1 METTRNPLP
10 ALQVL
15 AEISALLDLVD
26 IDQRL
31 LDDTDRL
38 ALVVAV
44 SKVSGRIQVLESTL
58 AADTAEAEASDRR
71 VGAPLASWLAS
82 EHLLTR
88 REAHRI
94 INKGRELARFPHLR
108 QAGLSG
114 QIGHTQATAISSALA
129 KLPDEFSTQ
138 QVRQAEQMMIG
149 YAAQFDSA
157 GLSQLSHHLVEV
169 IDPVGAEE
177 REAKRLE
184 RDLKTARAGRHL
196 NFYPDGHGSTLIRGS
211 LPTLDAAPLVKL
223 VEAYAQDA
231 KRNGLDRLD
240 PLSETVTPAMR
251 RADGLCALADAHRH
265 AELAPSSGGD
275 RPRIVVTVRHD
286 QLRQGCAAAGILDT
300 GERLTA
306 GQLRIL
312 ACDAEILPVV
322 LGGASEI
329 LDVGRAQRLVTP
341 PIRAALNLRDRG
353 CVFPGCNA
361 PAEACHA
368 HHLTPWWDGGP
379 TALSNLVLVCPHHHN
394 LVEPTRD
401 GPQGHRWE
409 IRLGEDGI
417 PEALPPTRMDAD
429 RRPRRHQRFHPELKP
444 DP

>member
-1 METTRNPLP
+1 METTRNPRP
-10 ALQVL
+10 ALRVL

-26 IDQRL
+26 TDQRML
-31 LDDTDRL
+31 NDADRL
-38 ALVVAV
+38 AVVAAV

-58 AADTAEAEASDRR
+58 TSDTAEAEVADRQ

-94 INKGRELARFPHLR
+94 IGRGRELARFPLLQ

-114 QIGHTQATAISSALA
+114 EVGFTQVTAISGALA
-129 KLPDEFSTQ
+129 KLPAEFSTQ
-138 QVRQAEQMMIG
+138 QVQQAEEMMIG
-149 YAAQFDSA
+149 YASQFDSA

-169 IDPVGAEE
+169 IDPIGAEE

-184 RDLKTARAGRHL
+184 RELKTARAGRHL
-196 NFYPDGHGSTLIRGS
+196 NFYSDGHGSTLIRGS
-211 LPTLDAAPLVKL
+211 LPSLDAAPLLKL

-231 KRNGLDRLD
+231 KRTGLDRLD

-275 RPRIVVTVRHD
+275 RPRIVVTVRRD
-286 QLRQGCAAAGILDT
+286 QLRQDCIGAGVLDS

-306 GQLRIL
+306 GQLRML

-341 PIRAALNLRDRG
+341 PIRTALNQRDQG
-353 CVFPGCNA
+353 CVFPGCDV
-361 PAEACHA
+361 PAVACHA
-368 HHLTPWWDGGP
+368 HHLRPWWDGGP

-401 GPQGHRWE
+401 GPPDHRWE
-409 IRLGEDGI
+409 IRLGDDGI

-429 RRPRRHQRFHPELKP
+429 RKPRRHQRFHPNLMP